1 MTESTDRASAA
12 EAVGI
17 SLDLLDLLVCP
28 VDKAEL
34 RLDGAVLVCTSCQ
47 RRYPIENGIP
57 NMLVEEDR

>member
-1 MTESTDRASAA
+1 VTESSDRASAA
-12 EAVGI
+12 DAAGI

-34 RLDGAVLVCTSCQ
+34 RLEGSVLVCTSCD